1 MDMDE
6 LKQLVIKLAVI
17 ADRLDQR
24 SESAV
29 ARVEQTGAALDHSA
43 GRLGSS
49 AGTFARD
56 ALDAIDRQSGEVIS
70 RGLGR
75 EIGNCVAHLQQ
86 AGRQVSASAQE
97 LEQMRTALRG
107 ERRRWVWMGSGALL
121 TGSVLAIAA
130 AGYAV
135 KTSRDELRRNAI
147 EATLL
152 RAYNQAD
159 VTLCDGR
166 LCANIDESAQGFG
179 DRKQYR
185 QVNPIK

>member
-6 LKQLVIKLAVI
+6 LKQLVVKLAVI

-24 SESAV
+24 SEFAV
-29 ARVEQTGAALDHSA
+29 TRVEQCGAALDHSA
-43 GRLGSS
+43 DRLGSS
-49 AGTFARD
+49 AGSFARE
-56 ALDAIDRQSGEVIS
+56 ALASIDRQSSEVIA

-75 EIGNCVAHLQQ
+75 EIGNCIAHLQETKRE
-86 AGRQVSASAQE
+86 ASASARE
-97 LEQMRTALRG
+97 FEQMRTVLRR
-107 ERRRWVWMGSGALL
+107 ERRTWVWLGLGALL

-135 KTSRDELRRNAI
+135 KASRDEVRRNAI

-159 VTLCDGR
+159 VSLCDGR
-166 LCANIDESAQGFG
+166 LCANIDDSIPGLG

-185 QVNPIK
+185 HVKPRK